1 MRNRNRRG
9 KGMKL
14 KGPGVSQKH
23 SLRFVGSIV
32 ATFTAFL
39 IPSASLAQTDWKKQW
54 DATVEAGRKEGE
66 VVIYGPHNPA
76 YQQIWAIFQKSYPE
90 VKFNFVPGKG
100 SDHAQRIV
108 AERRAGKYLA
118 DLIMGGSS
126 TYAAFA
132 PGTLEPLKPL
142 LILPDVND
150 SNNWF
155 DGRLHF
161 ADAQNNAGLIISG
174 EIGTRR
180 GSYNTKLLDPKEV
193 QSWWDLLKPK
203 FKGKLVT
210 FDPRVPGGGG
220 ETFMFFYYTPTL
232 GQTFITRLLT
242 ETDILIT
249 RDLQQGTDWL
259 GQGKV
264 LFQIGSGQPVMKANK
279 QGLPVDLM
287 PHAMKEGDIMGGGSC
302 CLAVMSKAPHPNAAK
317 LFVNWVLSR
326 EGQSAWQK
334 YTEVNSL
341 RVDIPKTDLPPDDV
355 PQKGV
360 NYFMLNSAKYNG
372 MEGRKALHQ
381 IVEDALKKAAKTK

>member
-1 MRNRNRRG
+1 MTHAARG
-9 KGMKL
+9 LSKNAVWQICRL
-14 KGPGVSQKH
+14 VLLNLALLVLPW
-23 SLRFVGSIV
+23 
-32 ATFTAFL
+32 
-39 IPSASLAQTDWKKQW
+39 ASSAQTDWKKRW

-76 YQQIWAIFQKSYPE
+76 YQQIWAIFQKTYPE
-90 VKFNFVPGKG
+90 VKFSFVPGKG

-150 SNNWF
+150 ANNWF

-180 GSYNTKLLDPKEV
+180 GSYNTKLLDPNEI
-193 QSWWDLLKPK
+193 QSWWDLLKPR

-210 FDPRVPGGGG
+210 FDPRVAGGGG
-220 ETFMFFYYTPTL
+220 ETFAFFYYTPSL
-232 GQTFITRLLT
+232 GQEFITRILT

-264 LFQIGSGQPVMKANK
+264 VFQIGSGQPVMKAKK

-287 PHAMKEGDIMGGGSC
+287 PHALKEGDIMGGGSC
-302 CLAVMSKAPHPNAAK
+302 CLAVMSKAPHPNVAK

-326 EGQSAWQK
+326 EGQIAWQK

-341 RVDIPKTDLPPDDV
+341 RVDVPKTDLPPDDV

-381 IVEDALKKAAKTK
+381 IVEDALKKAVKAK

>member
-1 MRNRNRRG
+1 MRLAARG
-9 KGMKL
+9 LSKNAVRQICTL
-14 KGPGVSQKH
+14 VLLNLALLVFPQ
-23 SLRFVGSIV
+23 
-32 ATFTAFL
+32 
-39 IPSASLAQTDWKKQW
+39 PASAQTDWKKQW
-54 DATVEAGRKEGE
+54 EATVEAGRKEGE

-90 VKFNFVPGKG
+90 VKFNFVPGRG

-118 DLIMGGSS
+118 DLMMGGST

-142 LILPDVND
+142 LILPDVADN
-150 SNNWF
+150 NNWF
-155 DGRLHF
+155 DGRFHF

-210 FDPRVPGGGG
+210 FDPRVSGGGG
-220 ETFMFFYYTPTL
+220 ETFMFFYYTPSL
-232 GQTFITRLLT
+232 GQEFISRILT

-264 LFQIGSGQPVMKANK
+264 VFQIGSGQPVMKAKK

-287 PHAMKEGDIMGGGSC
+287 PHALKEGDIMGGGSC
-302 CLAVMSKAPHPNAAK
+302 CLAVLSKAPHPNAAR

-326 EGQSAWQK
+326 EGQIAWQK

-372 MEGRKALHQ
+372 MEGRKALHKL
-381 IVEDALKKAAKTK
+381 VEEALKKAGKG

>member
-1 MRNRNRRG
+1 
-9 KGMKL
+9 MKL

-23 SLRFVGSIV
+23 SLRFVASIV

-39 IPSASLAQTDWKKQW
+39 IPSVSLAQTDWKKQW

-381 IVEDALKKAAKTK
+381 IVEDALKRAAKTK

>member
-1 MRNRNRRG
+1 MRKHISTTIRLFG
-9 KGMKL
+9 L
-14 KGPGVSQKH
+14 IILISPGW
-23 SLRFVGSIV
+23 L
-32 ATFTAFL
+32 A
-39 IPSASLAQTDWKKQW
+39 AQTDWKKHW

-90 VKFNFVPGKG
+90 IKFNFVPGKG

-118 DLIMGGSS
+118 DLLMGGST
-126 TYAAFA
+126 TYASFA

-142 LILPDVND
+142 LILPDVNE

-210 FDPRVPGGGG
+210 FDPRVAGGGG
-220 ETFMFFYYTPTL
+220 ETFMFFYYTPSL
-232 GQTFITRLLT
+232 GQNFITRILT

-259 GQGKV
+259 GQGRV

-302 CLAVMSKAPHPNAAK
+302 CLAVVSKAPHPNAAR

-326 EGQSAWQK
+326 EGQIAWQK

-341 RVDIPKTDLPPDDV
+341 RVDIPKTDLPPEDV

-372 MEGRKALHQ
+372 MEGRKALHK
-381 IVEDALKKAAKTK
+381 IVEEALKKAGKS

>member
-1 MRNRNRRG
+1 MNFGGSAGNRSRTICALVG
-9 KGMKL
+9 LTLML
-14 KGPGVSQKH
+14 P
-23 SLRFVGSIV
+23 FVR
-32 ATFTAFL
+32 AA
-39 IPSASLAQTDWKKQW
+39 SAQSDWKKQW
-54 DATVEAGRKEGE
+54 ETTVEAGRKEGE

-90 VKFNFVPGKG
+90 VKFSFVPGKG

-126 TYAAFA
+126 TYAAFS

-150 SNNWF
+150 ASNWF

-161 ADAQNNAGLIISG
+161 ADPQNNAGLIISG

-210 FDPRVPGGGG
+210 FDPRVAGGGG
-220 ETFMFFYYTPTL
+220 ETFMFFYYTPSL
-232 GQTFITRLLT
+232 GQNYITRLLT

-287 PHAMKEGDIMGGGSC
+287 PHAMKEGEIMGGGSC
-302 CLAVMSKAPHPNAAK
+302 CLAVMSKAPHPNAAR

-360 NYFMLNSAKYNG
+360 SYFMLNSAKYNG

-381 IVEDALKKAAKTK
+381 IVEDALRKAGKAK

>member
-1 MRNRNRRG
+1 MRLEARG
-9 KGMKL
+9 LSKNVVRKTGAL
-14 KGPGVSQKH
+14 V
-23 SLRFVGSIV
+23 LLNL
-32 ATFTAFL
+32 ALL
-39 IPSASLAQTDWKKQW
+39 ILPRASSAQSDWKKLW
-54 DATVEAGRKEGE
+54 EATVEAGRKEGE

-90 VKFNFVPGKG
+90 VKFSFVPGRG

-108 AERRAGKYLA
+108 AERRAGKFLA
-118 DLIMGGSS
+118 DLIRGGST

-155 DGRLHF
+155 EGRLHF

-203 FKGKLVT
+203 FKGKLAT
-210 FDPRVPGGGG
+210 FDPRVAGGGG
-220 ETFMFFYYTPTL
+220 ETFAFFYYTPSL
-232 GQTFITRLLT
+232 GQEFISRLLT

-264 LFQIGSGQPVMKANK
+264 MFQIGSGQPVMKAKK

-287 PHAMKEGDIMGGGSC
+287 PHALKEGDIMGGGSC
-302 CLAVMSKAPHPNAAK
+302 CLAVMSKAPHPNASK

-326 EGQSAWQK
+326 EGQIAWQK

-360 NYFMLNSAKYNG
+360 NYFMLNSSKHNG
-372 MEGRKALHQ
+372 VEGRKAMHQ
-381 IVEDALKKAAKTK
+381 IVEDALKKAGKSK